1 MRLSGFL
8 DVGRTARLAATVVGA
23 TVFCATVFC
32 ATVFCATAGALVAVA
47 TAAPAH
53 ACERAAFEA
62 VVTDAA
68 NALRDLNQKNKP
80 PFQARLKDLKE
91 KRGWSHDQFLK
102 EAAPLVQD
110 AKISEYDER
119 SSTLLEKIQ
128 TMGAEGAGMSQPGCT
143 AFAELQGVMKALV
156 DVQTE
161 KWTYMFS
168 KIEQEFKR

>member
-8 DVGRTARLAATVVGA
+8 NVRRMARLAATVAFFAASGA
-23 TVFCATVFC
+23 AD
-32 ATVFCATAGALVAVA
+32 AVL
-47 TAAPAH
+47 
-53 ACERAAFEA
+53 ACERVEFEA

-80 PFQARLKDLKE
+80 PYQARLKDLKE
-91 KRGWSHDQFLK
+91 RRGWSHDQFLK

-110 AKISEYDER
+110 GKISEYDER
-119 SSTLLEKIQ
+119 SSALLEKIQ
-128 TMGAEGAGMSQPGCT
+128 SMGAEGASMSQPQCT
-143 AFAELQGVMKALV
+143 ALAELQGVMHALV
-156 DVQTE
+156 DVQKE

>member
-8 DVGRTARLAATVVGA
+8 DVRRNARFAVSLGV
-23 TVFCATVFC
+23 
-32 ATVFCATAGALVAVA
+32 LVASG
-47 TAAPAH
+47 AAGTVQ
-53 ACERAAFEA
+53 ACERAEFEA

-68 NALRDLNQKNKP
+68 NALRDLNQRNKP
-80 PFQARLKDLKE
+80 PYQARLKDLKDR
-91 KRGWSHDQFLK
+91 RGWSHDQFLK

-110 AKISEYDER
+110 AKISEYDEQ

-128 TMGAEGAGMSQPGCT
+128 TMGAEGASTSQPQC
-143 AFAELQGVMKALV
+143 ASLAALQVVMKALV

-168 KIEQEFKR
+168 KIEQELKR